1 MFFGLYDIL
10 KVFFLRR
17 DMARVV
23 QEIAAAAQRF
33 LAGLRALP
41 NFPDLLQKHQ
51 ILHSALFG
59 RRNSSHALGDVR
71 GCPRLAQDDGMSTE
85 VLYSLIAKET
95 LCPRMEKDHCPRMKL
110 LGYEN

>member
-1 MFFGLYDIL
+1 MCEKLGYLAFSVCLMFFGLYDIL

-71 GCPRLAQDDGMSTE
+71 GCPRMS
-85 VLYSLIAKET
+85 APG
-95 LCPRMEKDHCPRMKL
+95 PR
-110 LGYEN
+110 